1 MFRLYFSIYDA
12 INHIVCD
19 CFINRKITAVAW
31 LGCGE
36 RGCVECESVLEWDNE
51 SRAESRSLVTS
62 ALMSAATS
70 LRATHTTSAQEHARK
85 VTRGPRQ

>member
-1 MFRLYFSIYDA
+1 M
-12 INHIVCD
+12 
-19 CFINRKITAVAW
+19 AV
-31 LGCGE
+31 E
-36 RGCVECESVLEWDNE
+36 REREGVECESVLEWDNE

-70 LRATHTTSAQEHARK
+70 LRATHTTTSAQEHARK